1 MSSWSIRLKIVEG
14 TPEKTKCTLYCVIKT
29 QIGKMKCN
37 KNTRKISAVVRI
49 CLLHPYWRNMEK
61 RKMKQTF
68 KKQDKIFVQQP
79 KHKGPPQST
88 RCKPLRSK
96 WTVEEHHDQQDWK
109 IIGEHLENWK
119 PSSFIKKTCHKQCGE
134 NTWKVAGAAIGK
146 DICMLVDSPSHAC
159 LLRSSNT
166 QCIHL
171 HESAGTRWLRKSRG
185 KKQSCSPQVVSRNRH
200 HQAFIRYWDVVSRRG
215 GWISW
220 ISPICLISWCVP
232 SLPTGVPWL

>member
-1 MSSWSIRLKIVEG
+1 MENVEKWSKPEKTNESLKNIMTHVIMIDKIENRWG
-14 TPEKTKCTLYCVIKT
+14 NAWKQKTKCTLYCVIKT
-29 QIGKMKCN
+29 QIRKMKCN

-49 CLLHPYWRNMEK
+49 CLLRPYWRNMEK

-119 PSSFIKKTCHKQCGE
+119 PSSFIKK
-134 NTWKVAGAAIGK
+134 NAI
-146 DICMLVDSPSHAC
+146 
-159 LLRSSNT
+159 SNVVR
-166 QCIHL
+166 
-171 HESAGTRWLRKSRG
+171 TRERL
-185 KKQSCSPQVVSRNRH
+185 QVL
-200 HQAFIRYWDVVSRRG
+200 Q
-215 GWISW
+215 
-220 ISPICLISWCVP
+220 
-232 SLPTGVPWL
+232 